1 MSRSTPV
8 LQTEPGFEQR
18 VRDSF
23 ARQPA
28 MTLIGAHLLRVAAG
42 EVEIVL
48 PYRPEITQQHGF
60 VHAGMIGAALDSAC
74 GYAALTVMP
83 AGTGILTIE
92 YKLNCL
98 APGVGERIR
107 LIGRVRKPGRTI
119 LLAEG
124 EALAV
129 AADGS
134 EKLVATMT
142 ATEMTV
148 RGRDGVID

>member
-1 MSRSTPV
+1 MSRFAPAF
-8 LQTEPGFEQR
+8 QAEPGFEQR

-23 ARQPA
+23 DRQPA
-28 MTLIGAHLLRVAAG
+28 MSLIGARLLRVLPG

-48 PYRPEITQQHGF
+48 PYRSEITQQHGF

-119 LLAEG
+119 LLVEG

-129 AADGS
+129 GADGG

-142 ATEMTV
+142 ATEMTI
-148 RGRDGVID
+148 RGRDGVVD

>member
-1 MSRSTPV
+1 MN
-8 LQTEPGFEQR
+8 
-18 VRDSF
+18 
-23 ARQPA
+23 
-28 MTLIGAHLLRVAAG
+28 
-42 EVEIVL
+42 
-48 PYRPEITQQHGF
+48 RPR
-60 VHAGMIGAALDSAC
+60 
-74 GYAALTVMP
+74 
-83 AGTGILTIE
+83 
-92 YKLNCL
+92 LNCL

-142 ATEMTV
+142 ATEMTI
-148 RGRDGVID
+148 RGRDGVVD

>member
-1 MSRSTPV
+1 MPLPAPALT
-8 LQTEPGFEQR
+8 TEPGFEQR

-23 ARQPA
+23 GRQPA
-28 MTLIGAHLLRVAAG
+28 MTLIGAQLVRVVPG
-42 EVEIVL
+42 EVEVVL
-48 PYRPEITQQHGF
+48 PYRREITQQHGF

-107 LIGRVRKPGRTI
+107 LVGRVRKPGRTI
-119 LLAEG
+119 LLVEG

-129 AADGS
+129 AADGA
-134 EKLVATMT
+134 ERLVATMT
-142 ATEMTV
+142 ATEMTI
-148 RGRDGVID
+148 RGRDGVLD

>member
-1 MSRSTPV
+1 MPLPAPALT
-8 LQTEPGFEQR
+8 TEPGFEQR

-23 ARQPA
+23 GRQPA
-28 MTLIGAHLLRVAAG
+28 MTLIGAQLVRVVPG
-42 EVEIVL
+42 EVEVVL
-48 PYRPEITQQHGF
+48 PYRREITQQHGF

-83 AGTGILTIE
+83 AGTGILTVE

-107 LIGRVRKPGRTI
+107 LVGRVRKPGRTI
-119 LLAEG
+119 LLVEG

-129 AADGS
+129 AADGA
-134 EKLVATMT
+134 ERLVATMT
-142 ATEMTV
+142 ATEMTI
-148 RGRDGVID
+148 RGRDGVLD